1 MTVSNRTV
9 AVSRKVQKRFIL
21 VEFLGLMYRIW
32 VQICVFFCVVVAV
45 ASRFFFFCQINRTK
59 DLHKQ
64 NKKTETKIVESKAN
78 LVFGQNRRFINKLR
92 M

>member
-21 VEFLGLMYRIW
+21 V
-32 VQICVFFCVVVAV
+32 VVFRVDVSYMGSDMCFFFVVAV

-64 NKKTETKIVESKAN
+64 NKKPKQKLSNQKQIWYSVKTEG
-78 LVFGQNRRFINKLR
+78 L
-92 M
+92 